1 MITAVLAATMLVVPV
16 SASVVAGE
24 VPPIGPSA
32 LPLVA
37 PPAPEAVAWLL
48 YDDTNDVMLA
58 SFNIDEPRAPA
69 SVTKIM
75 TALVALDRAE
85 LDEIVTISESAA
97 DIGEAEVGL
106 AAGEQWT
113 LWELLNAIVV
123 RSGNDAAVAI
133 AEHIGGSVEGFSA
146 MMNAKA
152 RALGMT
158 NSNFANPHG
167 LDAEGHVMSAADMLI
182 LGQAALDDP
191 VISRLTRTQVVKFR
205 PDPEGIRRRA
215 RNTNELLAAYPGVIG
230 IKTGFTNQAGR
241 VLLSSAERYGRRF
254 IAVVMGTEDHFAATR
269 PLLEYAFDTHRS
281 PDLIRMGLVEEQ
293 GGGAAPPPTVVP
305 WFRARLT
312 TMQELN
318 PGKVGEHIP
327 TPTER
332 ALIDRFADL
341 LPALVGSST

>member
-1 MITAVLAATMLVVPV
+1 MVTALVTAAMLAMPIW
-16 SASVVAGE
+16 SSVVSGE
-24 VPPIGPSA
+24 VPPIGPTA
-32 LPLVA
+32 LPVVA
-37 PPAPEAVAWLL
+37 PPAPDAMAWLL
-48 YDDTNDVMLA
+48 YDDTNEVMLA

-75 TALVALDRAE
+75 TALVARDNAE

-97 DIGEAEVGL
+97 EIGEAEVGL
-106 AAGEQWT
+106 ATGEEWT

-167 LDAEGHVMSAADMLI
+167 LDAEGHVMSARDI
-182 LGQAALDDP
+182 LTLGRAALADP
-191 VISRLTRTQVVKFR
+191 VIARLARTQVVKFR
-205 PDPEGIRRRA
+205 PDPEGIGRRA
-215 RNTNELLAAYPGVIG
+215 ENTNELLAAYPGVIG

-241 VLLSSAERYGRRF
+241 VLLSSAERYDRRF

-269 PLLEYAFDTHRS
+269 PLLEYAFDTHRP
-281 PDLIRMGLVEEQ
+281 PDLLRVGLVEEQ
-293 GGGAAPPPTVVP
+293 GGGAAPPLRVAE
-305 WFRARLT
+305 WFQVRLN
-312 TMQELN
+312 TMVELN
-318 PGKVGEHIP
+318 AGNAGERAP

-332 ALIDRFADL
+332 ALADRFADL